1 MYAATT
7 KDEGNAVDGLFSAA
21 CKEDK
26 GASMASKVLDKSYDP
41 HQVEEKWYRFWEER
55 GYFRA
60 DENSDRETYSIVI
73 PPPNVTGVLHIG
85 HALNNTLQDIL
96 IRFKKMDGFNV
107 LWMPGTDHAGIATQN
122 VVEKQLL
129 EEGLDRHSLGRE
141 KFIERVW
148 EWKEKSGGTIIGQ
161 LKKLGASCDWSR
173 ERFTMDE
180 GLSEAVKEV
189 FIRLYQEGL
198 IYRGYY
204 IINWCP
210 RCQTALSDLEVEHEE
225 ALGKLYHLKYP
236 FNEGDRF
243 VIVATTRPETML
255 GDTAVAVNPEDGR
268 YQGVIGR
275 KVVLP
280 VVRREIPVIA
290 DPYVDIEFGTG
301 CLKIT
306 PAHDFNDFEIGLKH
320 GLEQIKVIDETGRMN
335 ENAGPYRG
343 MDRFECRSRIV
354 ADFERDGV
362 LIKIEDYRHV
372 VGHCYRCKT
381 IVEPN
386 LSLQWFVRTKPL
398 AKTAIEAVRD
408 GRTRIIPVVWE
419 KTYFE
424 WMENIRDW
432 CISRQIW
439 WGHRIPAWY
448 CGQCG
453 QVIVSKETPISCP
466 KCGSDRLTPEMDV
479 LDTWFSSALWPFS
492 TMGWPKETK
501 LLRRFYPTSVLVTGF
516 DILFFWVARMMMM
529 GLKFM
534 GDVPFRNVYIH
545 GLVRDER
552 GEKYSKTRGNVVD
565 PLDLID
571 RFGADALRF
580 TLAALTM
587 PGSDLKLSESR
598 TEGYRHFANKIWN
611 ASRFALM
618 NLEEFHGDKRVRE
631 YSPGEFS
638 LPDRWIRGRL
648 NEAIRGIRKSLDEY
662 KFNEA
667 CHTLYQFIWHEFCD
681 WYLELSKLYLYK
693 EAEKN
698 KRPLTQQTL
707 LEVLDSILRLLH
719 PFMPFVTEEIWQQL
733 PQRKENES
741 IMVAEFPK
749 PDPRYDDEA
758 VADEMGLVIEVVT
771 ALRNIRGEMNLPPG
785 EQITALLRTKNEEA
799 ERRLRENQ
807 SFIQSLALVNQ
818 FEFGQDLE
826 KPLNSAFAAVRDVEV
841 FVPMERSRME
851 EEAKRLQKEILKIE
865 KESALVMKKLANEQ
879 FLSKA
884 PPEIVREVKEKAL
897 EFRAQRDKLE
907 ESINKIKERI
917 E

>member
-1 MYAATT
+1 
-7 KDEGNAVDGLFSAA
+7 
-21 CKEDK
+21 
-26 GASMASKVLDKSYDP
+26 MASKVLDKSYNP
-41 HQVEEKWYRFWEER
+41 HHVEGKWYRYWVER

-60 DENSDRETYSIVI
+60 DEDSTQEPYSIVI
-73 PPPNVTGVLHIG
+73 PPPNVTGSLHIG

-96 IRFKKMDGFNV
+96 IRFKRMQGYNV

-129 EEGLDRHSLGRE
+129 EEGLDRHALGRE

-148 EWKEKSGGTIIGQ
+148 RWKEQSGGTIIGQ

-189 FIRLYQEGL
+189 FILLYQEGL
-198 IYRGYY
+198 IYRSHY

-210 RCQTALSDLEVEHEE
+210 RCQTALSDLEVEHQEV
-225 ALGKLYHLKYP
+225 LGKLYYLKYS
-236 FNEGDRF
+236 FKEGDRF
-243 VIVATTRPETML
+243 VVVATTRPETML
-255 GDTAVAVNPEDGR
+255 GDTAVAVNPGDRR
-268 YQGVIGR
+268 YHELIGKR
-275 KVVLP
+275 IILP
-280 VVRREIPVIA
+280 VLKREIPLIG
-290 DPYVDIEFGTG
+290 DPYVDVEFGTG
-301 CLKIT
+301 ALKIT
-306 PAHDFNDFEIGLKH
+306 PAHDFNDFEIGLTH
-320 GLEQIKVIDETGRMN
+320 GLGQIKVIDEEGRMN

-343 MDRFECRSRIV
+343 MDRFECRKRMV
-354 ADFERDGV
+354 EDFQREGV
-362 LIKIEDYRHV
+362 LTKTEDYRHM

-398 AKTAIEAVRD
+398 AQAAIEAVRD
-408 GRTRIIPVVWE
+408 GWTRIIPEVWE

-448 CGQCG
+448 CDACG
-453 QVIVSKETPISCP
+453 EAIVAKETPSSCP
-466 KCGSDRLTPEMDV
+466 KCGSDRLRPETDV

-501 LLRRFYPTSVLVTGF
+501 ELRRFYPTSVLVTGF

-534 GDVPFRNVYIH
+534 GDVPFRHVYIH

-565 PLDLID
+565 PLELID

-580 TLAALTM
+580 TLSALTM
-587 PGSDLKLSESR
+587 PGSDLKLSEAR

-618 NLEEFHGDKRVRE
+618 NLDDFKIDEMVPVSNLND
-631 YSPGEFS
+631 YS

-648 NEAIRGIRKSLDEY
+648 NQVIREVDKSLENY

-667 CHTLYQFIWHEFCD
+667 THILYQFVWHEFCD
-681 WYLELSKLYLYK
+681 WYLELIKPYLYQDK
-693 EAEKN
+693 DRHRRA
-698 KRPLTQQTL
+698 LSQVTL
-707 LEVLDSILRLLH
+707 LKVLDDTLRLLH
-719 PFMPFVTEEIWQQL
+719 PFMPFITEEIWQSL
-733 PQRKENES
+733 PLKREDGS
-741 IMVAEFPK
+741 IMKASFPR
-749 PDPRYDDEA
+749 PDERFDDER
-758 VADEMGLVIEVVT
+758 VADEIGLLIEIVT

-785 EQITALLRTKNEEA
+785 EEITAFLRVKDSEIDKRVQKYFTFIKN
-799 ERRLRENQ
+799 
-807 SFIQSLALVNQ
+807 LAKLK
-818 FEFGQDLE
+818 EIRIE
-826 KPLNSAFAAVRDVEV
+826 KEIEKRAYHAFAVVRDIEIY
-841 FVPMERSRME
+841 VPMDRSRME
-851 EEAKRLQKEILKIE
+851 EEARRLQKEIFKIE
-865 KESALVMKKLANEQ
+865 KEIAFVNKKLSNEQ

-884 PPEIVREVKEKAL
+884 PSDVVDEMKEKAL
-897 EFRAQRDKLE
+897 HYQAIRNKLE
-907 ESINKIKERI
+907 ESLKKIKEVLKG
-917 E
+917 

>member
-1 MYAATT
+1 MAT
-7 KDEGNAVDGLFSAA
+7 
-21 CKEDK
+21 
-26 GASMASKVLDKSYDP
+26 KVLDKSYDP
-41 HQVEEKWYRFWEER
+41 HQVEDKWYRYWEEH

-60 DENSDRETYSIVI
+60 DEDSEEKAYSIVI

-96 IRFKKMDGFNV
+96 VRFKRMEGYNV

-148 EWKEKSGGTIIGQ
+148 KWKEQSGGTIIGQ

-189 FIRLYQEGL
+189 FVRLYQEGL
-198 IYRGYY
+198 IYRSHY

-210 RCQTALSDLEVEHEE
+210 RCQTALSDLEVEHHEVS
-225 ALGKLYHLKYP
+225 GKLYHLKYP
-236 FNEGDRF
+236 LKESDRF
-243 VIVATTRPETML
+243 VVVATTRPETML
-255 GDTAVAVNPEDGR
+255 GDTAVAVNPEDER
-268 YQGVIGR
+268 YRAVIGK
-275 KVVLP
+275 KVILP
-280 VVRREIPVIA
+280 VVNREIPIIA
-290 DPYVDIEFGTG
+290 DSYVDVEFGTG

-320 GLEQIKVIDETGRMN
+320 GLEQIKVIDEAGRMN

-343 MDRFECRSRIV
+343 MDRFECREKIV
-354 ADFERDGV
+354 EDFERDGV
-362 LIKIEDYRHV
+362 LLRIEDYRHV

-386 LSLQWFVRTKPL
+386 LSLQWFVKTKPL
-398 AKTAIEAVRD
+398 AKTAIEAVRER
-408 GRTRIIPVVWE
+408 RTRIIPEVWE

-448 CGQCG
+448 CDRCG
-453 QVIVSKETPISCP
+453 EVIVSKETPTSCS
-466 KCGSDRLTPEMDV
+466 KCGGDRLTPETDV

-492 TMGWPKETK
+492 TLGWPKETK
-501 LLRRFYPTSVLVTGF
+501 LLKRFYPTSVLVTGF

-534 GDVPFRNVYIH
+534 GDVPFRDVYIH

-618 NLEEFHGDKRVRE
+618 NLEKFNI
-631 YSPGEFS
+631 GELTKEVPPDGFS

-648 NEAIRGIRKSLDEY
+648 NNVIRDVRKSLEDY

-667 CHTLYQFIWHEFCD
+667 SNSLYQFIWHEFCD
-681 WYLELSKLYLYK
+681 WYLELAKLYLYQ
-693 EAEKN
+693 EGGEKRQKLT
-698 KRPLTQQTL
+698 KRTL
-707 LEVLDSILRLLH
+707 LEVLDAVLRLLH
-719 PFMPFVTEEIWQQL
+719 PFMPFITEEIWQQL

-741 IMVAEFPK
+741 IMIAPFPK
-749 PDPRYDDEA
+749 PDKGYDDES
-758 VADEMGLVIEVVT
+758 VVDEMGLIIEVIS

-785 EQITALLRTKNEEA
+785 ERIMVLLRTKREEV
-799 ERRLRENQ
+799 EKRLRENQ
-807 SFIQSLALVNQ
+807 SFIQSLALVEAFQ
-818 FEFGQDLE
+818 FGRNLE
-826 KPLNSAFAAVRDVEV
+826 KPLYSAFVVVRDVEI

-851 EEAKRLQKEILKIE
+851 EEARRLQKEIVKIE
-865 KESALVMKKLANEQ
+865 KESAFVMKKLSNEQ

-884 PPEIVREVKEKAL
+884 PPEIVQEVKGKAL
-897 EFRAQRDKLE
+897 EFRGQREKLE
-907 ESINKIKERI
+907 ESLNKIKEMI
-917 E
+917 G

>member
-1 MYAATT
+1 
-7 KDEGNAVDGLFSAA
+7 
-21 CKEDK
+21 
-26 GASMASKVLDKSYDP
+26 MASKVLDKSYDP
-41 HQVEEKWYRFWEER
+41 HQVEDKWYRYWEER
-55 GYFRA
+55 GYFGA
-60 DENSDRETYSIVI
+60 DEDSEQKAYSIVI

-85 HALNNTLQDIL
+85 HALNDTLQDIL
-96 IRFKKMDGFNV
+96 IRFKRMEGCNA

-129 EEGLDRHSLGRE
+129 EEGLDRHTLGRE

-148 EWKEKSGGTIIGQ
+148 KWKEQSGGTIISQ

-189 FIRLYQEGL
+189 FVRLYQEGL
-198 IYRGYY
+198 IYRSHY

-210 RCQTALSDLEVEHEE
+210 RCQTALSDLEVEHQEV
-225 ALGKLYHLKYP
+225 LGKLYHLKYP
-236 FNEGDRF
+236 FKDSDRF
-243 VIVATTRPETML
+243 VVVATTRPETML
-255 GDTAVAVNPEDGR
+255 GDTAVAVNPEDER
-268 YQGVIGR
+268 YHAVIGK

-280 VVRREIPVIA
+280 VVHREIPVIG

-320 GLEQIKVIDETGRMN
+320 GLEQIKVIDEAGRMN
-335 ENAGPYRG
+335 DNAGPYRG
-343 MDRFECRSRIV
+343 MDRFECREQMV
-354 ADFERDGV
+354 EDFERDGV

-386 LSLQWFVRTKPL
+386 LSLQWFVKTKPL

-408 GRTRIIPVVWE
+408 GRTRIIPEVWE

-448 CGQCG
+448 CDRCG
-453 QVIVSKETPISCP
+453 EVIVSKETPTFCP
-466 KCGSDRLTPEMDV
+466 KCGGDHLTPETDV

-492 TMGWPKETK
+492 TMGWPRQTK
-501 LLRRFYPTSVLVTGF
+501 LLKRFYPTSVLVTGF

-534 GDVPFRNVYIH
+534 DDVPFRDVYIH

-618 NLEEFHGDKRVRE
+618 NLEKFNIDKMTKEV
-631 YSPGEFS
+631 SPKEFS

-648 NEAIRGIRKSLDEY
+648 NQVIREVQKSLEEY

-667 CHTLYQFIWHEFCD
+667 SHALYHFIWHEFCD
-681 WYLELSKLYLYK
+681 WYLELTKLFLYK
-693 EAEKN
+693 EVSK
-698 KRPLTQQTL
+698 KRQDLTKRTL
-707 LEVLDSILRLLH
+707 LEVLDSILKLLH
-719 PFMPFVTEEIWQQL
+719 PFMPFITEEIWQKL
-733 PQRKENES
+733 PLRKENES
-741 IMVAEFPK
+741 IMIAEFPK
-749 PDPRYDDEA
+749 PNKQYDDEA
-758 VADEMGLVIEVVT
+758 VGEEMALIIEVT
-771 ALRNIRGEMNLPPG
+771 NALRNIRGEMNLPPG
-785 EQITALLRTKNEEA
+785 EQITVLLRTKSREVEK
-799 ERRLRENQ
+799 RLRENQ
-807 SFIQSLALVNQ
+807 SFIQFLALIKEFQ
-818 FEFGQDLE
+818 FGRDLE
-826 KPLNSAFAAVRDVEV
+826 KPLYSAFVVVRDVEI
-841 FVPMERSRME
+841 FVPMDRSRME
-851 EEAKRLQKEILKIE
+851 EEARRLQKEIVKIE
-865 KESALVMKKLANEQ
+865 KESGFVMKKLSNEQ

-884 PPEIVREVKEKAL
+884 PPEVVQEVKEKAL
-897 EFRAQRDKLE
+897 EFRIQREKLE
-907 ESINKIKERI
+907 ESLNKIKEMMG
-917 E
+917 

>member
-1 MYAATT
+1 M
-7 KDEGNAVDGLFSAA
+7 V
-21 CKEDK
+21 
-26 GASMASKVLDKSYDP
+26 SKVLDKSYDP
-41 HQVEEKWYRFWEER
+41 RRVEEKWYDYWVER

-60 DENSDRETYSIVI
+60 DENSNAKAYSIVI
-73 PPPNVTGVLHIG
+73 PPPNVTGSLHIG

-96 IRFKKMDGFNV
+96 VRFKRMQGYNV

-129 EEGLDRHSLGRE
+129 QEGLDRHKLGRE
-141 KFIERVW
+141 KFIERIW
-148 EWKEKSGGTIIGQ
+148 SWKKQSGGTIISQ

-189 FIRLYQEGL
+189 FVRLHREGL
-198 IYRGYY
+198 IYRSQY

-210 RCQTALSDLEVEHEE
+210 RCRTALSDLEVEHEE
-225 ALGKLYHLKYP
+225 IVGRLYYLRYP
-236 FNEGDRF
+236 FKGSDRY

-255 GDTAVAVNPEDGR
+255 GDTAVAVNPEDDR
-268 YQGVIGR
+268 YAADIGG
-275 KVVLP
+275 KIILP
-280 VVRREIPVIA
+280 VVGREIPLIA

-301 CLKIT
+301 ALKIT

-320 GLEQIKVIDETGRMN
+320 GLEQIKVIDEEGRMN
-335 ENAGPYRG
+335 ENAGSYRG
-343 MDRFECRSRIV
+343 MDRFECRSKIV
-354 ADFERDGV
+354 EDFVGGGI
-362 LIKIEDYRHV
+362 LTKTEDYRHI

-386 LSLQWFVRTKPL
+386 LSLQWFVKTKPL
-398 AKTAIEAVRD
+398 AEPAIKAVKE
-408 GRTRIIPVVWE
+408 GRTRIIPEVWE

-448 CGQCG
+448 CDCG
-453 QVIVSKETPISCP
+453 ELIVAKEPPEKCS
-466 KCGSDRLTPEMDV
+466 KCGSSRLTPETDV

-492 TMGWPKETK
+492 TLGWPRDTKELK
-501 LLRRFYPTSVLVTGF
+501 RFYPTSVLVTGF

-534 GDVPFRNVYIH
+534 NDVPFRDVYIH

-571 RFGADALRF
+571 RYGADALRF

-598 TEGYRHFANKIWN
+598 TEGYRHFVNKIWN

-618 NLEEFHGDKRVRE
+618 NLGDFGASDRAAVPDIKE
-631 YSPGEFS
+631 YS

-648 NEAIRGIRKSLDEY
+648 NEVIREVVEALESY

-667 CHTLYQFIWHEFCD
+667 THVLYQYVWHEFCD
-681 WYLELSKLYLYK
+681 WYLELIKPYLYQD
-693 EAEKN
+693 EDP
-698 KRPLTQQTL
+698 KRRALTQETL
-707 LEVLDSILRLLH
+707 LKVLDAILRMLH
-719 PFMPFVTEEIWQQL
+719 PFMPYVSEEIWHQL
-733 PQRKENES
+733 PVQEKGS
-741 IMVAEFPK
+741 IMIAAFPVAEGRFD
-749 PDPRYDDEA
+749 DPE
-758 VADEMGLVIEVVT
+758 VSEEMGWVIEIVT
-771 ALRNIRGEMNLPPG
+771 ALRNIRGEMNVPPA
-785 EQITALLRTKNEEA
+785 EQIHVFLRTKNKGMQ
-799 ERRLRENQ
+799 RLLEKNR
-807 SFIQSLALVNQ
+807 SFIQNLAKAKELIIGEDIGKGAYN
-818 FEFGQDLE
+818 
-826 KPLNSAFAAVRDVEV
+826 AFAVVRDTEI
-841 FVPMERSRME
+841 FVPMDRSRME
-851 EEAKRLQKEILKIE
+851 EEVKRLQREISKIE
-865 KESALVMKKLANEQ
+865 KEIAFVDKKLSNEQ
-879 FLSKA
+879 FLA
-884 PPEIVREVKEKAL
+884 RARTDVVDEMKEK
-897 EFRAQRDKLE
+897 FDQYRTTRNKLE
-907 ESINKIKERI
+907 ESLRKVKEVLNN
-917 E
+917 

>member
-1 MYAATT
+1 
-7 KDEGNAVDGLFSAA
+7 
-21 CKEDK
+21 
-26 GASMASKVLDKSYDP
+26 MASKVLDKSYNP
-41 HQVEEKWYRFWEER
+41 HQVEKRWYRYWMER

-60 DENSDRETYSIVI
+60 DEDSEEESYSIVI
-73 PPPNVTGVLHIG
+73 PPPNVTGSLHIG

-96 IRFKKMDGFNV
+96 IRFKRMQGYNV

-129 EEGLDRHSLGRE
+129 EEGLDRHALGRE

-148 EWKEKSGGTIIGQ
+148 KWKEQSGGTIISQ

-198 IYRGYY
+198 IYRSHY

-210 RCQTALSDLEVEHEE
+210 RCQTALSDLEVEHQET
-225 ALGKLYHLKYP
+225 LGKLYYLKYP
-236 FNEGDRF
+236 FKEGDRF
-243 VIVATTRPETML
+243 VVVATTRPETML
-255 GDTAVAVNPEDGR
+255 GDTAVAVNPEDKR
-268 YQGVIGR
+268 YQEVIG
-275 KVVLP
+275 KKLVLP
-280 VVRREIPVIA
+280 ILGRAISLIA

-301 CLKIT
+301 ALKIT
-306 PAHDFNDFEIGLKH
+306 PAHDFNDFEIGLSR
-320 GLEQIKVIDETGRMN
+320 GLEQIKVIDEEGRMN
-335 ENAGPYRG
+335 EHAGPYRG
-343 MDRFECRSRIV
+343 MDRFECRKRIV
-354 ADFERDGV
+354 EDFERDGV
-362 LIKIEDYRHV
+362 LIKTEDYHHM

-398 AKTAIEAVRD
+398 AQIAIEAVRD
-408 GRTRIIPVVWE
+408 GRTRIIPEVWE

-448 CGQCG
+448 CDSCG
-453 QVIVSKETPISCP
+453 EVIVAKKTLTSCP
-466 KCGSDRLTPEMDV
+466 KCGSNRLRPETDV

-501 LLRRFYPTSVLVTGF
+501 ELKRFYPTSVLVTGF

-534 GDVPFRNVYIH
+534 ADVPFKNVYIH

-587 PGSDLKLSESR
+587 PGSDLKLSEAR

-618 NLEEFHGDKRVRE
+618 NLDDFEIGRTATVSDLAD
-631 YSPGEFS
+631 YS
-638 LPDRWIRGRL
+638 LADRWIRGRL
-648 NEAIRGIRKSLDEY
+648 NQVIRDVEKALESY

-667 CHTLYQFIWHEFCD
+667 THILYQFVWHEFCD
-681 WYLELSKLYLYK
+681 WYLELIKPYLYQDK
-693 EAEKN
+693 D
-698 KRPLTQQTL
+698 RYRRTLTQKTL
-707 LEVLDSILRLLH
+707 LKVLDEMLRLLH
-719 PFMPFVTEEIWQQL
+719 PIMPFITEEVWQQL
-733 PQRKENES
+733 PLRKEDGS
-741 IMVAEFPK
+741 IMKASFPK
-749 PDPRYDDEA
+749 TDERFDDDQIA
-758 VADEMGLVIEVVT
+758 NEMGLLIEVIT
-771 ALRNIRGEMNLPPG
+771 ALRNIRGEMNVPPG
-785 EQITALLRTKNEEA
+785 EQISVIFRIKDVEIGKRL
-799 ERRLRENQ
+799 ERNR
-807 SFIQSLALVNQ
+807 SFIQNLAKVN
-818 FEFGQDLE
+818 EIRMGQE
-826 KPLNSAFAAVRDVEV
+826 IERTAYNAFAVVRDVEI
-841 FVPMERSRME
+841 FVPMDRSRME
-851 EEAKRLQKEILKIE
+851 EETKRLQKEILKIE
-865 KESALVMKKLANEQ
+865 KEIAFVNKKLSNVQ

-884 PPEIVREVKEKAL
+884 PRDLVDEMKEKAM
-897 EFRAQRDKLE
+897 QYQSIQSKLE
-907 ESINKIKERI
+907 ESLKKIKEVL
-917 E
+917 EG

>member
-1 MYAATT
+1 
-7 KDEGNAVDGLFSAA
+7 
-21 CKEDK
+21 
-26 GASMASKVLDKSYDP
+26 MASKVLDKSYDP
-41 HQVEEKWYRFWEER
+41 HQVEDRWYRYWEEL
-55 GYFRA
+55 GYFGA
-60 DENSDRETYSIVI
+60 DENSEQKAYSIVI

-96 IRFKKMDGFNV
+96 IRFKRMEGCNV

-129 EEGLDRHSLGRE
+129 DEGLNRHTLGRE

-148 EWKEKSGGTIIGQ
+148 KWKEQSGGTIISQ
-161 LKKLGASCDWSR
+161 LKKLGASCDWNR
-173 ERFTMDE
+173 ERFTMDK

-189 FIRLYQEGL
+189 FVHLYQEDL
-198 IYRGYY
+198 IYRSHY

-210 RCQTALSDLEVEHEE
+210 RCQTALSDLEVEHQEV
-225 ALGKLYHLKYP
+225 LGKLYHLKYP
-236 FNEGDRF
+236 FKDNDRF
-243 VIVATTRPETML
+243 VVVATTRPETMF
-255 GDTAVAVNPEDGR
+255 GDTAVAVNPKDER
-268 YQGVIGR
+268 YYAVVGKKVI
-275 KVVLP
+275 LP
-280 VVRREIPVIA
+280 VVNREIPVIG

-320 GLEQIKVIDETGRMN
+320 GLEQIKVIDEAGRMN
-335 ENAGPYRG
+335 ENAGPYQG
-343 MDRFECRSRIV
+343 KDRFECREQIV
-354 ADFERDGV
+354 EDFEREGI
-362 LIKIEDYRHV
+362 LIKLEDYRHV
-372 VGHCYRCKT
+372 VGHCYRCRT

-386 LSLQWFVRTKPL
+386 LSLQWFVKTKPL
-398 AKTAIEAVRD
+398 AKTAIEVVRD
-408 GRTRIIPVVWE
+408 GRTRIVPEIWE

-448 CGQCG
+448 CDQCG
-453 QVIVSKETPISCP
+453 EVIVSKETPTSCQ
-466 KCGSDRLTPEMDV
+466 KCGSHRLTPETDV

-492 TMGWPKETK
+492 TMGWPRQTK
-501 LLRRFYPTSVLVTGF
+501 LLKRFYPTSVLVTGF

-534 GDVPFRNVYIH
+534 GDVPFRDVYIH

-565 PLDLID
+565 PLDLIN

-618 NLEEFHGDKRVRE
+618 NLDKFNVDKMTKE
-631 YSPGEFS
+631 VLPKEFS

-648 NEAIRGIRKSLDEY
+648 NQVIREVQKSLEEY

-667 CHTLYQFIWHEFCD
+667 SHALYHFIWHEFCD
-681 WYLELSKLYLYK
+681 WYLELAKLFLYK
-693 EAEKN
+693 EGGK
-698 KRPLTQQTL
+698 KRQNLTKRTL

-719 PFMPFVTEEIWQQL
+719 PFMPFITEEIWQQF

-741 IMVAEFPK
+741 IMIAEFPK
-749 PDPRYDDEA
+749 PNERYDDKA
-758 VADEMGLVIEVVT
+758 VEDEMALIIEVT
-771 ALRNIRGEMNLPPG
+771 NALRNIRGEMNLPPG
-785 EQITALLRTKNEEA
+785 EQITVLLRTKSKEIEK
-799 ERRLRENQ
+799 RLQENQ
-807 SFIQSLALVNQ
+807 SFIQLLALVKE
-818 FEFGQDLE
+818 FKFGQDIE
-826 KPLNSAFAAVRDVEV
+826 KPLYSTFVAVQDVEI
-841 FVPMERSRME
+841 FVPMDRSRME
-851 EEAKRLQKEILKIE
+851 EEAKRLQKEIVKIE
-865 KESALVMKKLANEQ
+865 KESGFVLKKLSNEQ

-884 PPEIVREVKEKAL
+884 PPEIVQEVKEKAL
-897 EFRAQRDKLE
+897 EFRSQREKLE
-907 ESINKIKERI
+907 ESLNKIREMI
-917 E
+917 G

>member
-1 MYAATT
+1 
-7 KDEGNAVDGLFSAA
+7 
-21 CKEDK
+21 
-26 GASMASKVLDKSYDP
+26 MASKVLDKSYNP
-41 HQVEEKWYRFWEER
+41 HQVEDKWYRYWEKH

-60 DENSDRETYSIVI
+60 DEDSERKAYSIVI

-96 IRFKKMDGFNV
+96 IRFKRMEGYNV

-129 EEGLDRHSLGRE
+129 EEGIDRHALGRE

-148 EWKEKSGGTIIGQ
+148 KWKEQSGGTIISQ

-189 FIRLYQEGL
+189 FVRLYHEGL
-198 IYRGYY
+198 IYRSHY

-210 RCQTALSDLEVEHEE
+210 RCQTALSDLEVEHHEV
-225 ALGKLYHLKYP
+225 LGKLYYLKYP
-236 FNEGDRF
+236 LKGSDRF
-243 VIVATTRPETML
+243 VVVATTRPETML
-255 GDTAVAVNPEDGR
+255 GDTAVAVNPADKR
-268 YQGVIGR
+268 YQEVMGK
-275 KVVLP
+275 KVLLP
-280 VVRREIPVIA
+280 VVNREIPVIA

-320 GLEQIKVIDETGRMN
+320 NLEQVKVIDEAGQMN

-343 MDRFECRSRIV
+343 MDRFECREKMV
-354 ADFERDGV
+354 EDFARDGV
-362 LIKIEDYRHV
+362 LLKTEDYRHV

-386 LSLQWFVRTKPL
+386 LSLQWFVRTKLL
-398 AKTAIEAVRD
+398 AKPAIAAVRD
-408 GRTRIIPVVWE
+408 RRTRIIPEVWE

-448 CGQCG
+448 CDRCG
-453 QVIVSKETPISCP
+453 EIIVSKETPAICP
-466 KCGSDRLTPEMDV
+466 KCRGDHLTPETDV

-492 TMGWPKETK
+492 TLGWPKQTK
-501 LLRRFYPTSVLVTGF
+501 LLKRFYPTSVLVTGF

-534 GDVPFRNVYIH
+534 GDVPFWNVYIH

-565 PLDLID
+565 PLELID

-580 TLAALTM
+580 TLATLTM

-598 TEGYRHFANKIWN
+598 TEGYRHFVNKIWN
-611 ASRFALM
+611 ASRFVLM
-618 NLEEFHGDKRVRE
+618 NLGESDIEEKTGEVSVR
-631 YSPGEFS
+631 EFS

-648 NEAIRGIRKSLDEY
+648 NQVIRGVRESLEEY
-662 KFNEA
+662 KFSEA
-667 CHTLYQFIWHEFCD
+667 SNVLYQFIWHEFCD
-681 WYLELSKLYLYK
+681 WYVELAKLYLYQDGG
-693 EAEKN
+693 EKRQALT
-698 KRPLTQQTL
+698 KRTL
-707 LEVLDSILRLLH
+707 SEVLDAVLRLLH

-733 PQRKENES
+733 PGRKENES
-741 IMVAEFPK
+741 IMVAEFPR
-749 PDPRYDDEA
+749 PDERYDDESA
-758 VADEMGLVIEVVT
+758 ADEMELIIDVVS

-785 EQITALLRTKNEEA
+785 ERIMALLRTKSEEV
-799 ERRLRENQ
+799 EKRLGQNQ
-807 SFIQSLALVNQ
+807 SFIQSLALVKE
-818 FEFGQDLE
+818 FEFGRSLE
-826 KPLNSAFAAVRDVEV
+826 KPLYSAFVAVRDVEI
-841 FVPMERSRME
+841 FVPMKRSRME
-851 EEAKRLQKEILKIE
+851 EEARRLQKEIARVE
-865 KESALVMKKLANEQ
+865 KESNFVLKKLSNEQ

-884 PPEIVREVKEKAL
+884 PPEVVQEVKEKAS
-897 EFRAQRDKLE
+897 EFRNQREKLE
-907 ESINKIKERI
+907 ESLDKIKGMI
-917 E
+917 G